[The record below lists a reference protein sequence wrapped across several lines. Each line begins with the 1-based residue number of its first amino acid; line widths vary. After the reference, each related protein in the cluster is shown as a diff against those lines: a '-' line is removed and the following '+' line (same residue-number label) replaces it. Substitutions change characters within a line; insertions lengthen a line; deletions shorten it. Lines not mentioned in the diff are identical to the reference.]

1 MKNRTLAER
10 FSGAKVRSTLPI
22 VLVLFALTTLL
33 HGQSTPGTF
42 VAFGDF
48 IDRANTA
55 DSGEYM
61 AREGSRV
68 KDAAAFEEMRQHIL
82 SIYQGVEVSHSFLL
96 GSHHFDCVPVE
107 QQPSFR
113 LLGQKKVASPPPT
126 PQSHEQYFG
135 GEVAIPAHQV
145 GPGNQFD
152 QFGNATRCEDH
163 TIPMRRITLEDMSRF
178 PTLRV
183 FLSKGRDG
191 AAHFSGS
198 DQSHSEGY
206 AHKYAYT
213 QEKVNSLGGNSNI
226 NLWSPYVNTG
236 VGGEMLSLSQ
246 QWYVGGTPTQTA
258 EVGWQNQP
266 DTWGTEDSVLFIYW
280 TADDYNQTGCYNLDC
295 SGFVQTNGDWY
306 FGSTFNNYSVIGGA
320 QYYFEA
326 EYFLS
331 GGNWWLALGG
341 EWVGY
346 YPAYIYGGGQMSHHA
361 KIIQYGGETAAQTY
375 WPPMGSG
382 DWAKKGWTYAA
393 YQNDIW
399 YFDTKS
405 VEWWAGLTL
414 EQPSKHCYKDAHLT
428 YAPTSFYFGGPGG
441 SGC

>member
-1 MKNRTLAER
+1 MKNRIDKHQSMFHIALMLLA
-10 FSGAKVRSTLPI
+10 FSS
-22 VLVLFALTTLL
+22 VLNAQS
-33 HGQSTPGTF
+33 GQF
-42 VAFGDF
+42 VSFRDF
-48 IDRANTA
+48 IGSANTA
-55 DSGEYM
+55 AASDYLAQPGN
-61 AREGSRV
+61 RV

-82 SIYQGVEVSHSFLL
+82 TMYQGVEVSHSLLL
-96 GSHHFDCVPVE
+96 GSHYFDCVPVE

-113 LLGQKKVASPPPT
+113 LLGQTKLATPPPT
-126 PQSHEQYFG
+126 PQTRPQNPGAESG
-135 GEVAIPAHQV
+135 LPATQV
-145 GPGNQFD
+145 GPENQFD
-152 QFGNATRCEDH
+152 QFGNSARCEDG
-163 TIPMRRITLEDMSRF
+163 TIPMRRITLEDMARF
-178 PTLRV
+178 ETLRV
-183 FLSKGRDG
+183 FLDKGRDG
-191 AAHFSGS
+191 ASRFGAQNQAQGN
-198 DQSHSEGY
+198 GY

-213 QEKVNSLGGNSNI
+213 QENVNNLGGNANI

-246 QWYVGGTPTQTA
+246 EWYVGGSPTQTA

-266 DTWGTEDSVLFIYW
+266 DTWGTEQSVLFIYW

-306 FGSTFNNYSVIGGA
+306 FGSPFTNYSVIGGA
-320 QYYFEA
+320 QYQFGA

-341 EWVGY
+341 QWVGY
-346 YPAYIYGGGQMSHHA
+346 YPASIYGGGQMSHHS
-361 KIIQYGGETAAQTY
+361 KVIQYGGETAALSY

-382 DWAKKGWTYAA
+382 EWASKGWKYAA

-399 YFDTKS
+399 YFDTHS

-441 SGC
+441 GGC